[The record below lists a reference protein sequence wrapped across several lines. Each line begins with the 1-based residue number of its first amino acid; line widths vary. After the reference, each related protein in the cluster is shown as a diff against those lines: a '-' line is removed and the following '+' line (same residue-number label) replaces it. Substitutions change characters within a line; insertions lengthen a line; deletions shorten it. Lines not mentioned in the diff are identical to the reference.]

1 MDRGNAV
8 NIIIKYVKGEMIM
21 PEMRFQRLKTD
32 RITVN
37 RGQVTDLVFVDIY
50 SSLTHI
56 TFELS
61 QTEAMELSALL
72 AAESIGDDDRDRD

>member
-8 NIIIKYVKGEMIM
+8 NIIINYVKGEMIV

-37 RGQVTDLVFVDIY
+37 RSQVTDLVFINIY
-50 SSLTHI
+50 SSLTQI

-61 QTEAMELSALL
+61 QIEAMELSAML
-72 AAESIGDDDRDRD
+72 ASESIGDDDRDRD

>member
-8 NIIIKYVKGEMIM
+8 NIIIKYVKGEMIV

-37 RGQVTDLVFVDIY
+37 RSQVTDLVFINIY
-50 SSLTHI
+50 SSLTQI

-61 QTEAMELSALL
+61 QIEAMELSAML
-72 AAESIGDDDRDRD
+72 ASESIGDDDRDRD

>member
-1 MDRGNAV
+1 MDRGTAV
-8 NIIIKYVKGEMIM
+8 NIIIKYVKGEMIV

-61 QTEAMELSALL
+61 QIEAMELSAML
-72 AAESIGDDDRDRD
+72 ASESIGDDDRDRD

>member
-1 MDRGNAV
+1 MTV
-8 NIIIKYVKGEMIM
+8 

-37 RGQVTDLVFVDIY
+37 RGQVTDLVFIDIY

-61 QTEAMELSALL
+61 QIEAMELSAML
-72 AAESIGDDDRDRD
+72 ASESLGDGDRDRD